1 MAPHLS
7 HVGVH
12 DHGFNNVSTYGTLW
26 RMVREGS
33 VAADPWEVRFF
44 ELALKISGAV
54 QARRW
59 TPIPGGGFIHS
70 FNGAHS
76 LFVDTIRSLRS
87 LAISHRLGHR
97 LLEEQDTSIDLLDR
111 LVQHA
116 RATAQYA
123 VYSGTGRDVYDVRGR
138 VAHESLFNAANG
150 SYRGPSSQQGYSPF
164 STWTRGLAW
173 AMVGFAE
180 QLEFVRTLAD
190 HELGSV
196 DGGNRIFSLMLD
208 TARAT
213 CDFYIE
219 SASAADGIP
228 YWDTG
233 APRLAAL
240 GGWRDRPANPCNEH
254 EPVDSSAAAIAAQG
268 LLRLGHVLNALGEDG
283 SRYLQAGLQVL
294 SVLLDDGGP
303 YLSTDPGHEGLLLH
317 SIYHRPNGWD
327 FVPAESKIPRGE
339 SSQWGDYH
347 LREAALYVRRLATG
361 GQYLTF
367 FAA

>member
-1 MAPHLS
+1 ML
-7 HVGVH
+7 
-12 DHGFNNVSTYGTLW
+12 
-26 RMVREGS
+26 
-33 VAADPWEVRFF
+33 
-44 ELALKISGAV
+44 
-54 QARRW
+54 
-59 TPIPGGGFIHS
+59 
-70 FNGAHS
+70 
-76 LFVDTIRSLRS
+76 
-87 LAISHRLGHR
+87 
-97 LLEEQDTSIDLLDR
+97 
-111 LVQHA
+111 
-116 RATAQYA
+116 
-123 VYSGTGRDVYDVRGR
+123 
-138 VAHESLFNAANG
+138 
-150 SYRGPSSQQGYSPF
+150 
-164 STWTRGLAW
+164 
-173 AMVGFAE
+173 GFAE

-190 HELGSV
+190 HELDSA

-233 APRLAAL
+233 APGLAAL

-361 GQYLTF
+361 GRYLTF